1 MVAERADGVAAIIL
15 AGQLTRGRSSL
26 DSAGPRSLLTVGHA
40 RWLHLVID
48 QCVSAGVTS
57 IGVCVTELPQ
67 RLAAELEPWVER
79 VDLRV
84 LVDGVPRGSA
94 GCCRDAVELFDADAF
109 VVVEGSAHPRLPVA
123 ELLAHHR
130 RGRAAL
136 TLAVSECGDG
146 AVHAGGVQATPVG
159 VAVMSAECLRQVPDV
174 GFQDLKEGLIPRAL
188 AEGRS
193 GGTFRVER
201 ESPRIRDLETYLY
214 SQRLLLEDTI
224 GAGVGVFEAWG
235 SAPRADSGVAGDW
248 PGVEFI
254 GPVLVG
260 AGTRIGSGSILVGP
274 CVIGPGCTLD
284 EGVVVAGSVVR
295 EGCRVGSRSVVRNS
309 LLLPGTALDS
319 GVDRDREILL
329 GAAAWGAVKRRSPG
343 GSRAATRKEA

>member
-1 MVAERADGVAAIIL
+1 MVAERTDGVAAIIL
-15 AGQLTRGRSSL
+15 AGQLARGRSSL

-57 IGVCVTELPQ
+57 IGVCVTELPR

-130 RGRAAL
+130 RGRVAL
-136 TLAVSECGDG
+136 TLAVSEGGDG

-201 ESPRIRDLETYLY
+201 EAPRIRDLETYLY

-224 GAGVGVFEAWG
+224 GAGVGVFDGWG
-235 SAPRADSGVAGDW
+235 SAPRADVAVAGDW
-248 PGVEFI
+248 PGVEFV

-260 AGTRIGSGSILVGP
+260 AGSRIDAGAILVGP
-274 CVIGPGCTLD
+274 CVIGPGCSID
-284 EGVVVAGSVVR
+284 AGAVVAGSVVR
-295 EGCRVGSRSVVRNS
+295 EGCRVGPRSMVRNS
-309 LLLPGTALDS
+309 LLLPGSTTGS
-319 GVDRDREILL
+319 GVEHDREILL
-329 GAAAWGAVKRRSPG
+329 GTAA
-343 GSRAATRKEA
+343 